1 MDQGVENDLI
11 SN

>member
-11 SN
+11 SK